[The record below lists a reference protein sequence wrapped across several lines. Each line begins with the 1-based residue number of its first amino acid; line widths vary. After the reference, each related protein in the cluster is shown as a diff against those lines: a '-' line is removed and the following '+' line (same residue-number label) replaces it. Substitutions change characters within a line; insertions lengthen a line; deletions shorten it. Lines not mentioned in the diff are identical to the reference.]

1 MSSSHLHDDRVPL
14 ITPPIISISALQR
27 IILAL
32 YQHQQAIALN
42 DFLLSRPGCC
52 CAQFP
57 TPATEFPAQGSL
69 QEQGQ
74 GVRSSWKWAQQQLLE
89 AS

>member
-1 MSSSHLHDDRVPL
+1 MTTASPSSP
-14 ITPPIISISALQR
+14 PPIISISALQR

-42 DFLLSRPGCC
+42 DVLLSRPGCC

-57 TPATEFPAQGSL
+57 TPATEFPEGTPHASSPQADVDVRTRPRAIA
-69 QEQGQ
+69 EQ
-74 GVRSSWKWAQQQLLE
+74 RC
-89 AS
+89 